1 MSEQLRHKM
10 KDLEVVPPPAAW
22 EAIAERLYADKQYA
36 TVSFKMNNFEVTPPA
51 GWEAIADRLHDDKQY
66 ATVSFKMNNFEASSP
81 ARAWDNILVSLEE
94 TKNEKT
100 PVINIR
106 RIIYR
111 VAAAAVIVGFSIGG
125 WVMLNKNSTPQT
137 DVAATTSTI
146 PVTPPVQ
153 PATTDNTKKVTTD
166 DSTTADQKQDNGNMP
181 IQNNEAAR
189 HNERSNHSLPVADN
203 YKDNTL
209 KYARVNSLP
218 AYSKIPAA
226 VTAPPLLD
234 NDGKPIMDMDVLTTS
249 SNYLVVTGPNGQ
261 LTRISSKF
269 ASVIRYLNNNDLA
282 DTEEYLDKVIKE
294 SGTWKKRF
302 QEWRNKISQSSY
314 IPSSVNF
321 LDIVEFKD
329 LIQEKQ

>member
-10 KDLEVVPPPAAW
+10 KDIEVVPPPAA
-22 EAIAERLYADKQYA
+22 
-36 TVSFKMNNFEVTPPA
+36 
-51 GWEAIADRLHDDKQY
+51 WEAIADRLHDDKQY

-111 VAAAAVIVGFSIGG
+111 VAAAAVIVAFSIGG
-125 WVMLNKNSTPQT
+125 WLVLNKNNSSKT
-137 DVAATTSTI
+137 DVTATSITI
-146 PVTPPVQ
+146 PVTPPVK

-166 DSTTADQKQDNGNMP
+166 DSTTADLKQDIGNMA
-181 IQNNEAAR
+181 IQNYEAVR
-189 HNERSNHSLPVADN
+189 HNKGSNRSLPVAEN
-203 YKDNTL
+203 NKNHTI

-234 NDGKPIMDMDVLTTS
+234 NDGNPIMDMDVLTTS

-269 ASVIRYLNNNDLA
+269 ASVIRLNNNDPA